1 MELPGE
7 IYGTNLDEFAQVFC
21 EILEVLSEN
30 DPKQRNCMKR
40 KYIDRA
46 SWSFEFSNMDFFI
59 STFLPCYAQTNS
71 RYAHGAKDCYVLF
84 QPKVSFALHDLPD
97 ETTETN
103 WDEPQ
108 TIRDKIR
115 VDFKKAGRPYV
126 LKKNMPISHE
136 MIKPLHENDDT
147 VSWWRFKKT
156 NE

>member
-1 MELPGE
+1 
-7 IYGTNLDEFAQVFC
+7 
-21 EILEVLSEN
+21 
-30 DPKQRNCMKR
+30 
-40 KYIDRA
+40 
-46 SWSFEFSNMDFFI
+46 
-59 STFLPCYAQTNS
+59 
-71 RYAHGAKDCYVLF
+71 
-84 QPKVSFALHDLPD
+84 LHDLPD